1 MIESSFSFFISF
13 PFKLL
18 FYACYKCWVDWWTG
32 DLHIS
37 FFDIMINT
45 QIAGLLMDN

>member
-1 MIESSFSFFISF
+1 M
-13 PFKLL
+13 L
-18 FYACYKCWVDWWTG
+18 ATNVGWTG